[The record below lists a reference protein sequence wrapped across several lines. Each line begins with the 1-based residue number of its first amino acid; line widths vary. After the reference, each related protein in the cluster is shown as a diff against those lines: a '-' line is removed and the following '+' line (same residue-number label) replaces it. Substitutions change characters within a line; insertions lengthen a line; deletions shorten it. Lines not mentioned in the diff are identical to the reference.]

1 MAEIYTRLET
11 QLVHAGEPLPRIA
24 GAVEMPIFQSATST
38 YAGETRYDDVRY
50 LRSNNTAEPAGRAP
64 KLAVLEGAEA
74 ALVSA
79 SGMAARC
86 ASFGCPTLLRPD
98 TLVTPCTTL

>member
-1 MAEIYTRLET
+1 MTTCATCAATTRPS
-11 QLVHAGEPLPRIA
+11 QLAAH
-24 GAVEMPIFQSATST
+24 T
-38 YAGETRYDDVRY
+38 
-50 LRSNNTAEPAGRAP
+50 

-79 SGMAARC
+79 SDMAARC

-98 TLVTPCTTL
+98 TLVTPCTTI